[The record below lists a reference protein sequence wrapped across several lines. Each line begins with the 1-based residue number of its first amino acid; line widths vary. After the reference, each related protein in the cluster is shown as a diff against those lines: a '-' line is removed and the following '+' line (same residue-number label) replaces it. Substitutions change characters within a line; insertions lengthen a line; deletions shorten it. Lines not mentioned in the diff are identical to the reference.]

1 VHLTPGNERTLPVAY
16 SFLSRF
22 RIKAARE
29 MDFIALAKQM
39 EGLVERE
46 PGTLAFKFFR
56 LEEPQMFAVYESFVN
71 EAADKAHMETD
82 HGKPVIEQMIGCM
95 DGSYHREMLYDLDPT
110 T

>member
-1 VHLTPGNERTLPVAY
+1 MAY

-22 RIKAARE
+22 RIKADRE
-29 MDFIALAKQM
+29 QDFVALARQM
-39 EGLVERE
+39 EGLVDRE

-56 LEEPQMFAVYESFVN
+56 LEEPQMFAVYESFVD

-95 DGSYHREMLYDLDPT
+95 DGSYQREMLYELGPAT
-110 T
+110 